1 MNYFKSQSL
10 FDDKVTE
17 LRTADGNLIGL
28 IEQVSPSHF
37 KATNYLKLKSQ
48 AYSIEDATNFILR
61 SFNGKPSSQT
71 KISRNQ
77 IQLNF

>member
-1 MNYFKSQSL
+1 MKYFKSKSL

-17 LRTADGNLIGL
+17 LRTAEGDLIGL
-28 IEQVSPSHF
+28 IEEIGPSHF
-37 KATNYLKLKSQ
+37 KATNYLKLKSA
-48 AYSIEDATNFILR
+48 AYDLQDAERFILA
-61 SFNGKPSSQT
+61 SFNNKPFSQT